1 MGTIIYDNL
10 NKNNKKIY
18 DLMKKSFLA
27 FSPTVY
33 LGAGI
38 SGDKVQ
44 NIMYS
49 VLADNP
55 DIIYFDKTEI
65 AVGFDFLKGNYIKLR
80 KFYKPL
86 EAKRRVSQMLEKT
99 KRIIEEIEQMYPD
112 SDYER
117 MLFAYSYLQSH
128 FTYDQEEFEY
138 SCITGNSI
146 RPDSHNAFGVLINGT
161 GVCDGFA
168 SAFSLIM
175 KNFYI
180 SSSSIS
186 GKASFNTTVP
196 SNHQWNIVKFGNQ
209 FFHCDVTWDLDD
221 YRSFK
226 EYSYKYFC
234 VDDLCIK
241 KTHIWDYRSY
251 PQCTSSNMAYF
262 IKKGLLVHS
271 WEQFDRLVG
280 IIAKSKKSFFQIL
293 LSEHMTFE
301 NSLKES
307 EFLAKRIQNI
317 TLKYRNSV
325 SFNYKWDP
333 DIRCLSC
340 RYN

>member
-1 MGTIIYDNL
+1 MGTIIYDTL
-10 NKNNKKIY
+10 HQSDKKIY
-18 DLMKKSFLA
+18 DLMKKSFLN
-27 FSPTVY
+27 FSPTVN
-33 LGAGI
+33 LGVGL
-38 SGDKVQ
+38 SVNKVQ

-55 DIIYFDKTEI
+55 DIVYFDKTEI
-65 AVGFDFLKGNYIKLR
+65 AVAFDFLKGNYMKLR
-80 KFYKPL
+80 KCYKPS
-86 EAKRRVSQMLEKT
+86 EAKKRMSQMLEKV
-99 KRIIEEIEQMYPD
+99 KEIIEEIEQMYPD
-112 SDYER
+112 NDYER
-117 MLFAYSYLQSH
+117 MLFTYSYLQSH
-128 FTYDQEEFEY
+128 FTYDQEEFEH
-138 SCITGNSI
+138 SCRTGNSI
-146 RPDSHNAFGVLINGT
+146 RSDSHNAFGVLINGA

-175 KNFYI
+175 QNFHI

-234 VDDLCIK
+234 VDDLYIK
-241 KTHIWDYRSY
+241 KTHIWDNRAY
-251 PQCTSSNMAYF
+251 PECISSNMSYF

-271 WEQFDRLVG
+271 WEQFDRLIG

-293 LSEHMTFE
+293 LSEHVIFE

-307 EFLAKRIQNI
+307 EVLAKRIQDI
-317 TLKYRNSV
+317 TLKYRSSV
-325 SFNYKWDP
+325 SFNYKWDQA
-333 DIRCLSC
+333 IRCLSC
-340 RYN
+340 KYN

>member
-1 MGTIIYDNL
+1 MGKIIYDKL
-10 NKNNKKIY
+10 NQSDKKIY
-18 DLMKKSFLA
+18 DLMKKSFLV
-27 FSPTVY
+27 FSPTVN
-33 LGAGI
+33 LNAGI
-38 SGDKVQ
+38 SEDKVQ

-55 DIIYFDKTEI
+55 DIVYFDKTEI
-65 AVGFDFLKGNYIKLR
+65 AMAFDFLKGNYMKLR
-80 KFYKPL
+80 KCYTPS
-86 EAKRRVSQMLEKT
+86 EAKKRVNQMIEKAKKIT
-99 KRIIEEIEQMYPD
+99 EEIEQMYPD

-117 MLFAYSYLQSH
+117 MLFTYSYLQSH

-138 SCITGNSI
+138 SCRTGNSI
-146 RPDSHNAFGVLINGT
+146 RPDSHNAYGVLINGK

-175 KNFYI
+175 QYFHI

-234 VDDLCIK
+234 VDDLYIK
-241 KTHIWDYRSY
+241 KTHIWNYGTY
-251 PQCTSSNMAYF
+251 PQCASSNMSYF

-293 LSEHMTFE
+293 LSEHIIFD
-301 NSLKES
+301 NSSKES
-307 EFLAKRIQNI
+307 DILAKKIQNI

-325 SFNYKWDP
+325 SFNYKWDS
-333 DIRCLSC
+333 DIRCFSC
-340 RYN
+340 RYS